1 MRRWVSNKPVHQ
13 MQKAGA
19 FINGCT
25 LTKPIVF
32 SNFSGSFL
40 HCSPAA
46 FGDLKMILRT
56 DTIGHFEKP
65 TETNIREAISYPG
78 ENATENDIVKLMID
92 DENFLCV
99 WIGKKDVGHLV
110 ELISGSNKVACKER
124 FSSENAIQIMIKYL
138 HEDIS
143 WVDNFSWEKT
153 LSQKLLENIQIF
165 IKSKS

>member
-1 MRRWVSNKPVHQ
+1 
-13 MQKAGA
+13 
-19 FINGCT
+19 
-25 LTKPIVF
+25 
-32 SNFSGSFL
+32 
-40 HCSPAA
+40 
-46 FGDLKMILRT
+46 MILRT

-110 ELISGSNKVACKER
+110 ELMSGSNKVACKER
-124 FSSENAIQIMIKYL
+124 FSSEYAIQIMIKYL
-138 HEDIS
+138 HEDTS

-153 LSQKLLENIQIF
+153 LSQKLFENLQILT
-165 IKSKS
+165 KSKS